1 MMIIKFERSG
11 GFMGRTTS
19 LTLDVNQLPHDQAE
33 TLRRLLEDA
42 NFVMLDEE
50 LVSHPMPDEFDY
62 TITVETDDLHHA
74 VHTSDSSAPDSL
86 RPLIHELTERARRAQ
101 R

>member
-1 MMIIKFERSG
+1 MIIKFERSG
-11 GFMGRTTS
+11 GFMGRNTS
-19 LTLDVNQLPHDQAE
+19 LTLDVGELPSNQAE
-33 TLRRLLEDA
+33 KIRHLLEDA
-42 NFVMLDEE
+42 NFVMLKEE
-50 LVSHPMPDEFDY
+50 LVSHPMPDEFNY
-62 TITVETDDLHHA
+62 TITVETDDLHHT